1 MNYEIW
7 RETLFDANKDCEIR
21 GTIVLSDLQRRAF
34 LGPVDYLTPVVGIV
48 ESPQVVLPDNVEVLD
63 ERHQNQYNG
72 IFENRQNSKSSGV
85 ITKTQIP
92 WKNVVSP
99 SQWGKKV
106 GIMMVAISMFGL
118 MYAGLPVAI
127 AEVGSSL
134 NKIGE
139 SRVAS
144 IDAISSHVIVPS
156 PSPLYPV
163 LNEGSNFSAD
173 DLYRYKDFR
182 LVIPK
187 IGLESVVIKNVD
199 PNNPSLYGEQ
209 LVNGVAHAL
218 GSYLPGEDGTM
229 FLFAHSTDAE
239 FNVAKYNAKFYA
251 VRKLEV
257 GDEIMVRYGDKI
269 YKYSVKEKAVIS
281 PGELD
286 KIRNSG
292 YKLVLSTCYPPGTDW
307 QRLVVFADPVVDN

>member
-1 MNYEIW
+1 MKTYIW
-7 RETLFDANKDCEIR
+7 RETLFDVNRDSEIR

-34 LGPVDYLTPVVGIV
+34 ERSVDYLAPNVRVV
-48 ESPQVVLPDNVEVLD
+48 ESPKEVQLAQVVDLE
-63 ERHQNQYNG
+63 ESQKNQYIE
-72 IFENRQNSKSSGV
+72 IFESRQSSKAGGV
-85 ITKTQIP
+85 AAKTKIP
-92 WKNVVSP
+92 WKSLVKP
-99 SQWGKKV
+99 SEWGKKV

-118 MYAGLPVAI
+118 MYAGLPVVI

-144 IDAISSHVIVPS
+144 IDTTSSHVIEPS

-163 LNEGSNFSAD
+163 LQEGSTFSAD

-209 LVNGVAHAL
+209 LVNGVAHAQ

-229 FLFAHSTDAE
+229 FLFAHSTDTE
-239 FNVAKYNAKFYA
+239 FNIAKYNAKFYA

-257 GDEIMVRYGDKI
+257 GDEIIVRYGDKI
-269 YKYSVKEKAVIS
+269 YKYSVKEKLVIS
-281 PGELD
+281 PSELD
-286 KIRNSG
+286 KVRNSG